1 MQMSFAA
8 GSAAEGSGRRAVR
21 ASWLVATLPL
31 LVVCAVAARP
41 AGAGKVQET
50 GPPVRM
56 QGCDRC
62 TVQASFAEKIRSLG
76 ATIELVELKNGVG
89 VLYATEDPR
98 NVARVQKAAEWAKQE
113 LQAIA
118 EDPGNY
124 QLCSY
129 CKATIAVFSKVDRE
143 VVRTGQGALF
153 LMRSDDPEAVRALK
167 TLMTKSQKKME
178 ARPPAPSR

>member
-8 GSAAEGSGRRAVR
+8 GAATEAGRCRAVLR
-21 ASWLVATLPL
+21 GWLAGTLPL
-31 LVVCAVAARP
+31 LVLCALAARP
-41 AGAGKVQET
+41 AGAGKVQEA
-50 GPPVRM
+50 GPPVRQ
-56 QGCDRC
+56 QGCSRC
-62 TVQASFAEKIRSLG
+62 TIQGIFAEKIRGLG
-76 ATIELVELKNGVG
+76 ATIEFVELKNGVG
-89 VLYATEDPR
+89 VLYSTSDPR
-98 NVARVQKAAEWAKQE
+98 DVPRVQKAAEWAKQE

-118 EDPGNY
+118 DDPDHY

-153 LMRSDDPEAVRALK
+153 LMRSEDPEAVRALK
-167 TLMTKSQKKME
+167 TLMMKSLKNME